1 MIAPRARLRTP
12 LLLIAAGLL
21 LAAAALADAPLAG
34 WVHAHGLRELV
45 HDSPIAFVIKWPGVF
60 YFTASLAVLMV
71 ILDRRK
77 WREAVLLL
85 ISGVI
90 SGLFYSL
97 LKWYVGR
104 TRPFP
109 KKPPLVPPFEF
120 HPFHGGIPGLW
131 RNQNQAFPSGH
142 TCLAFATAAALAMI
156 YPRGRIVF
164 YAIAAL
170 VGVERVLEGAHYPS
184 DVVAGAIF
192 GIAAAFVAQWI
203 LSRCYPGQS
212 VAVN

>member
-1 MIAPRARLRTP
+1 MSRPSRTILLITGVWVAALAVGRWLGAPVARWAARAAIDRDQFGNRLRKMGGSWRFTGAVA
-12 LLLIAAGLL
+12 LALIDWHHDGWRAAGLL
-21 LAAAALADAPLAG
+21 ALSAAVGGVLYTLVKWSAG
-34 WVHAHGLRELV
+34 RQ
-45 HDSPIAFVIKWPGVF
+45 
-60 YFTASLAVLMV
+60 
-71 ILDRRK
+71 R
-77 WREAVLLL
+77 
-85 ISGVI
+85 
-90 SGLFYSL
+90 
-97 LKWYVGR
+97 
-104 TRPFP
+104 
-109 KKPPLVPPFEF
+109 PLVLIDPLRFSPFINGWKGFWDE
-120 HPFHGGIPGLW
+120 PNLS
-131 RNQNQAFPSGH
+131 FPSGH